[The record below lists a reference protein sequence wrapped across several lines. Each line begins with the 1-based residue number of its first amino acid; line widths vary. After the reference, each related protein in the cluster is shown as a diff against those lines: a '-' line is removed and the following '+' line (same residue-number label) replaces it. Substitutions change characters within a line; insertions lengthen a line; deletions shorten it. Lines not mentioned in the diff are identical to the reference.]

1 MRREGQR
8 VAIIDRAL
16 DIGGWSA
23 DERAVV
29 SWYTGAARKY
39 QLRTL
44 ADYAVTVCRD
54 RGDLVEGSGPG
65 RWRIARAVDLEAHPY
80 GRVYTVAV
88 GVAGSPVDDSW
99 SAAEQH
105 CLWLSQRSLQLS

>member
-16 DIGGWSA
+16 DIGGWSV

-39 QLRTL
+39 HLRTL

-54 RGDLVEGSGPG
+54 RGDLVEGSAAG
-65 RWRIARAVDLEAHPY
+65 RWRVPAAADLRPHAY
-80 GRVYTVAV
+80 GRVFTVGV
-88 GVAGSPVDDSW
+88 GVAGNPVDDSW

-105 CLWLSQRSLQLS
+105 HLW